1 MFQFS
6 DIPTMGNFTSKNW
19 EEMTEMT
26 EAQHAKE
33 EAQVGSSFLFEY
45 LVLHLF
51 CSLTEAQCHL
61 KIAFFP

>member
-26 EAQHAKE
+26 EAQQGKE
-33 EAQVGSSFLFEY
+33 EAQVGSSF
-45 LVLHLF
+45 
-51 CSLTEAQCHL
+51 
-61 KIAFFP
+61 FFI

>member
-33 EAQVGSSFLFEY
+33 ESQVGSSFFFLNTLYFIFFVRRPK
-45 LVLHLF
+45 L
-51 CSLTEAQCHL
+51 S
-61 KIAFFP
+61 AF